1 MPYCNQFLINGN
13 MIKKKTLPFYED
25 NQLNFY
31 IRSRSNPLKVRE
43 FYEESKILKPT
54 MHAGNLWTTIKK
66 IFKKGKD
73 YAQKTMDFVDNS
85 PLLNTI
91 KDIGFDYI
99 QNKTGYDVGD
109 YYNTA
114 KNVINMTKD
123 DATKVVK
130 QLGDTTRNQLNK
142 YYKTQQDAKKNNKP
156 APKFN
161 YKDTLKQYY
170 NDIVQTVPQYQPAV
184 KQNFDLFSS
193 GLDNY
198 VSSGGKLND
207 TVNRNLIKFL
217 VLHKTPKGYGIH
229 KDFKDILLKHGLKT
243 LTVPKVL
250 QQIADKV
257 LTEKSKGRLNL
268 GSGDELSGK
277 GRLNLGSGECSGT
290 KTQRYNE
297 ILKKLSK

>member
-1 MPYCNQFLINGN
+1 

-130 QLGDTTRNQLNK
+130 QIGDTTRNQLNK
-142 YYKTQQDAKKNNKP
+142 YYKTQQEAKKNNKP

-217 VLHKTPKGYGIH
+217 VLHKTSKGYV
-229 KDFKDILLKHGLKT
+229 
-243 LTVPKVL
+243 TVPKVL